1 MLFPIDLP
9 IIHLYGMNQYHLELK
24 FSKGSL
30 IYNFTWDYYEPDKL
44 RENVHRFLWVLKN
57 SFARPYIVYRAHT
70 EVPKDLNEDTK
81 GVEPSR

>member
-44 RENVHRFLWVLKN
+44 RENVHRFL
-57 SFARPYIVYRAHT
+57 
-70 EVPKDLNEDTK
+70 
-81 GVEPSR
+81 